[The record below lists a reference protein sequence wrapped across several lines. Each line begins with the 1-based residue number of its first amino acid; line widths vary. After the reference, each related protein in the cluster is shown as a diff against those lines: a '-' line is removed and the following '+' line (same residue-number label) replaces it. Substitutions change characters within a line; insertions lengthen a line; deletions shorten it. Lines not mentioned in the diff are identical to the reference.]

1 MHTVRTSSSTREDR
15 QRQLLRSITPKEN
28 KVSETH
34 VAEST
39 SASGAWGM
47 RYPGL
52 TMQTTGRNTVK
63 EFTGMWPLKPDADLA
78 ALQAALVPGGWTPP
92 DTNFAEATT
101 KLGLIRTARWFVAK
115 TQDFDGYTLFFVTQF
130 DGTLSK
136 YFDDFVL
143 NGKENL
149 AKAWGQ
155 CVGCPEGPDTTAADI
170 VEFIVRGQIKTLACY
185 DFAPSLSNSQV
196 FKAQDWYGKAQKF
209 QRAVAQDDGN
219 IEDKVDAFLKE
230 LAEPSPSVP
239 SVAVGNPDA
248 AYDWQYEDVAEYLSR
263 SAR

>member
-1 MHTVRTSSSTREDR
+1 MSQIDVAGPSSNGS
-15 QRQLLRSITPKEN
+15 
-28 KVSETH
+28 
-34 VAEST
+34 
-39 SASGAWGM
+39 AWGM

-63 EFTGMWPLKPDADLA
+63 EFTGMWPLKPDADLE

-101 KLGLIRTARWFVAK
+101 KLGLIRTARWFVAR

-130 DGTLSK
+130 DGSLPK

-149 AKAWGQ
+149 LKAWGQ
-155 CVGCPEGPDTTAADI
+155 CVGCPSGPDATAADV
-170 VEFIVRGQIKTLACY
+170 VEYIVRGQIKTLACY
-185 DFAPSLSNSQV
+185 DFVPALSNSQI
-196 FKAQDWYGKAQKF
+196 FKAQDWYEKAQKF
-209 QRAVAQDDGN
+209 QRAVAEGDGN
-219 IEDKVDAFLKE
+219 LAAKVDAYLKD

-248 AYDWQYEDVAEYLSR
+248 SHDWQYDDVAAYLSR
-263 SAR
+263 

>member
-1 MHTVRTSSSTREDR
+1 MSQIDVAGPSSSG
-15 QRQLLRSITPKEN
+15 S
-28 KVSETH
+28 
-34 VAEST
+34 
-39 SASGAWGM
+39 AWGM

-63 EFTGMWPLKPDADLA
+63 EFTGMWPLKADADLE

-101 KLGLIRTARWFVAK
+101 QLGLIRTARWFVAR

-130 DGTLSK
+130 DGSLSK

-149 AKAWGQ
+149 VKAWGQ
-155 CVGCPEGPDTTAADI
+155 CVGCPTGPDATAADV
-170 VEFIVRGQIKTLACY
+170 VEYIVRGQIKTLACY
-185 DFAPSLSNSQV
+185 DFVPSLSNSQI
-196 FKAQDWYGKAQKF
+196 FKAQDWYEKAQKF
-209 QRAVAQDDGN
+209 QRAVVDGEGN
-219 IEDKVDAFLKE
+219 LEAKVDAYLTE
-230 LAEPSPSVP
+230 LAAPSPSVP

-248 AYDWQYEDVAEYLSR
+248 AHDWQYDDVAAYLSR
-263 SAR
+263 